1 MAKAPKTLKQQY
13 NSLRRKAEK
22 MLALP
27 ENTGRGLKLPKVPKR
42 ITRKSVAR
50 MEDFNESIRQPNYM
64 RKLLRNERRKEASLR
79 ARQQKAEL
87 AKAQRKREAELRK
100 QDPLYQQ
107 KIKENRS
114 KASKAYW
121 ERLKTESPELY
132 KERIDALIKARTEGL
147 KKYQERMRKLKSDN
161 PEEYRRLTESAR
173 ESRSRASKKYWEELR
188 KDPEK
193 FQERLSGMRKGL
205 EEYREKVRR
214 GEIEPPPRKL
224 GKRTPREVI
233 DQVDETI
240 KDIQQVEEIETPEI
254 EAPAIE
260 APTTESED
268 ILKEAGKEL
277 QETVG
282 EPQIPISS
290 VDDIYEQF
298 DDLTKEL
305 ARQAEITTTGFAP
318 GEKIDFGS
326 GYDMGDEFE
335 LSPFEAIMVDRIYAE
350 NFDQRFAAFQHT
362 AAKDMVELFQN
373 VLADELGNMEEV
385 RYIIAKS
392 IENGDLE
399 FSWGA
404 HGDSTAKEIAEKMIS
419 ALNKWINHQD
429 PEFVVRHLGFNK
441 PDFIK
446 KIEAIA
452 EDLDSGS
459 PDWLVEESY
468 DVGYWE

>member
-50 MEDFNESIRQPNYM
+50 MGRFNDSIQQPNYA
-64 RKLLRNERRKEASLR
+64 RKIFRKERRKEF
-79 ARQQKAEL
+79 

-121 ERLKTESPELY
+121 ERLKKESPELY

-147 KKYQERMRKLKSDN
+147 KKYRERMRKLKTDN
-161 PEEYRRLTESAR
+161 PEEYRQLTESAR

-193 FQERLSGMRKGL
+193 FQERLSAMRKGL

-214 GEIEPPPRKL
+214 GEIEPPPRKS
-224 GKRTPREVI
+224 GRRSPREVI

-240 KDIQQVEEIETPEI
+240 EDIEQVEQI
-254 EAPAIE
+254 EAPSIE
-260 APTTESED
+260 TSTPKQPHEMTDEELTA
-268 ILKEAGKEL
+268 LMKEVSGGKVSQMPEVDENLIKDFEEVAKNLQKEPSIFDEWKDEL
-277 QETVG
+277 G
-282 EPQIPISS
+282 
-290 VDDIYEQF
+290 DIYEEVPAGYF
-298 DDLTKEL
+298 DETYG
-305 ARQAEITTTGFAP
+305 A
-318 GEKIDFGS
+318 
-326 GYDMGDEFE
+326 YDMGDKFE
-335 LSPFEAIMVDRIYAE
+335 VSPFESIMVDKVYRQ
-350 NFDQRFAAFQHT
+350 NFGDKLNYFSEIHAGSM
-362 AAKDMVELFQN
+362 AKYFISILSHELDN
-373 VLADELGNMEEV
+373 KNEV
-385 RYIIAKS
+385 NYIIAKS

-399 FSWGA
+399 IGWSRMY
-404 HGDSTAKEIAEKMIS
+404 DTAKETASKLIS
-419 ALNKWINHQD
+419 ALNKWIYRED
-429 PEFVVRHLGFNK
+429 PEFIVRHLSFNK
-441 PDFIK
+441 QEFIDT
-446 KIEAIA
+446 INQIA
-452 EDLDSGS
+452 NDLDEGA
-459 PDWLVEESY
+459 EEWQIESRY
-468 DVGYWE
+468 DTGGII

>member
-27 ENTGRGLKLPKVPKR
+27 ENAGRGIKLPKAPKR

-50 MEDFNESIRQPNYM
+50 MENFNESIRQPNSM
-64 RKLLRNERRKEASLR
+64 RRLRRQERSKEAL
-79 ARQQKAEL
+79 ARWRENLKQNPEAYAEFI
-87 AKAQRKREAELRK
+87 RKR
-100 QDPLYQQ
+100 
-107 KIKENRS
+107 S
-114 KASKAYW
+114 
-121 ERLKTESPELY
+121 ESS
-132 KERIDALIKARTEGL
+132 
-147 KKYQERMRKLKSDN
+147 KKYWADLKQNRPEEFANRIRKMQEGAA
-161 PEEYRRLTESAR
+161 EYRRKVREGIIQPTRYKNKLTETDILGGTS
-173 ESRSRASKKYWEELR
+173 SRSEAMKKYWEELR

-193 FQERLSGMRKGL
+193 FQERLSAMRKGL

-214 GEIEPPPRKL
+214 GEIEPPPRKS
-224 GKRTPREVI
+224 GKRTSREII

-240 KDIQQVEEIETPEI
+240 KDIEQIEAPEIETPT
-254 EAPAIE
+254 IE

-298 DDLTKEL
+298 DNLTKEL
-305 ARQAEITTTGFAP
+305 SRQAEITTTGFAP

-335 LSPFEAIMVDRIYAE
+335 LSPFEAVMVDRIYAE

-373 VLADELGNMEEV
+373 ALADELGNMDEV

-404 HGDSTAKEIAEKMIS
+404 HGDSTAKEIAEKMVS

-429 PEFVVRHLGFNK
+429 PEFIVRHLGFNK
-441 PDFIK
+441 EEFIR
-446 KIEAIA
+446 KIESIA